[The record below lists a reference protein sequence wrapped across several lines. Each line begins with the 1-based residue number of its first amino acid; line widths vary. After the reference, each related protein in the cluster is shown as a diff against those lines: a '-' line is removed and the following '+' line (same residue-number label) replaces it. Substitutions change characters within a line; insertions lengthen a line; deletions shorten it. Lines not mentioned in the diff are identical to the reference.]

1 MSQFSFDIEHI
12 KGKENTFADAL
23 SRVPGAEH
31 VNSLHICSYERTLGL
46 LQVDGLGEC
55 EHL

>member
-31 VNSLHICSYERTLGL
+31 VNNLHICSFERTLGL
-46 LQVDGLGEC
+46 LHVDDLG
-55 EHL
+55 